1 MNKKEEELRLIAEDI
16 VAGKSL
22 TEETVR
28 NLCGRYYNPYFGS
41 YVCRRSTSVKP
52 QPNKDGSRTYFA
64 TFLVMDKDFYMLTYK
79 VGENEEGDDYPA
91 QVAVRVYPHEYT
103 RTVHSSEYVRV
114 EPIPEEEHKPSL
126 TADELADYAVLKKEL
141 PREEIMRLA
150 LDPHNEERENDD
162 FHFVQRDDWQIIQ
175 KEYNDGTLAW
185 TLTCRGIW
193 KVNNNSF
200 YSVEWNWDLDNNVL
214 YFRPQPMIEV
224 EPYETEKTVK
234 YHYRKKG

>member
-16 VAGKSL
+16 VAGKPL

-41 YVCRRSTSVKP
+41 YICRRSTSYA
-52 QPNKDGSRTYFA
+52 PNRNRDGSRTCFI
-64 TFLVMDKDFYMLTYK
+64 TFLVMDKDFYMLEYNED
-79 VGENEEGDDYPA
+79 GDENEYWA
-91 QVAVRVYPHEYT
+91 QVAVRVYSQKYT
-103 RTVHSSEYVRV
+103 RTIHGDEFVRIY
-114 EPIPEEEHKPSL
+114 PIPEEEHKPPL

-150 LDPHNEERENDD
+150 LDPHNEMRENDD
-162 FHFVQRDDWQIIQ
+162 FCFQQRDDGQVST
-175 KEYNDGTLAW
+175 KEPVDGILAW

-200 YSVEWNWDLDNNVL
+200 YSVEWEWDLENNVL

-224 EPYETEKTVK
+224 EPYEAEKTVK